1 MKTLVPFIGFL
12 VIVFLCGQLA
22 LEEYEREVEQ
32 KAKNNSEAVD
42 AFFQTFN
49 H

>member
-1 MKTLVPFIGFL
+1 MKTLIPFFGFL

-22 LEEYEREVEQ
+22 LEEYEREVEI
-32 KAKNNSEAVD
+32 KAKNNSEAVE